1 MLAQLRRVPFF
12 KDFPQ
17 EELEEIGAQLQF
29 KRIPQ
34 GEVVFAE
41 GATGDAL
48 YLIESGQVRVVSGAA
63 SQRQALATLSAGDF
77 FGEMALL
84 TDEPRSAGVVASMD
98 TGVWALRKADFDRL
112 LQNHPTIAVALSR
125 VLSRRLSEVNRQITA
140 APRPEIGERLLAVLG
155 DQAPALARGL
165 RRQTGERVLLFNCT
179 PSASAVPWTDWLEAV
194 HPAGG
199 YDQLEASAS
208 QGPEDMARAIGALT
222 EHYDRIL
229 MLVGSSR
236 TPLALQAIALA
247 EAVVPLNG
255 DPPNWI
261 LDMADHRVWSL
272 PPGAASLD
280 RVARR
285 IARRTVGIALSSGS
299 AHGLAHIGV
308 LQVLEEA
315 GIPIDVIAGTSIG
328 SLVGAIYATGK
339 GIRSLLNF
347 ADESAM
353 KLNVRSGLWDYAI
366 PFRHGLIWGNQVV
379 KYIRRLVDNATFE
392 SLATPLHIVA
402 AELVS
407 GREAVLNTGPVAEA
421 VRASL
426 SIPGLFVPYLHAGC
440 YYVDGG
446 AVNPVPC
453 SVLAEHGANIII
465 AVNVT
470 AEPEDRQR
478 RGVRALGRGKGR
490 GLPSIVEALMGSL
503 ELMEYEIAK
512 TKSHPVS
519 VLIQPKTGMYDSMAA
534 EHAPELIRSGER
546 AAHEQVGQIQ
556 ALLAARRRPAED
568 GGVG

>member
-1 MLAQLRRVPFF
+1 M
-12 KDFPQ
+12 
-17 EELEEIGAQLQF
+17 
-29 KRIPQ
+29 
-34 GEVVFAE
+34 
-41 GATGDAL
+41 
-48 YLIESGQVRVVSGAA
+48 
-63 SQRQALATLSAGDF
+63 
-77 FGEMALL
+77 
-84 TDEPRSAGVVASMD
+84 
-98 TGVWALRKADFDRL
+98 
-112 LQNHPTIAVALSR
+112 
-125 VLSRRLSEVNRQITA
+125 
-140 APRPEIGERLLAVLG
+140 
-155 DQAPALARGL
+155 
-165 RRQTGERVLLFNCT
+165 
-179 PSASAVPWTDWLEAV
+179 
-194 HPAGG
+194 
-199 YDQLEASAS
+199 
-208 QGPEDMARAIGALT
+208 
-222 EHYDRIL
+222 
-229 MLVGSSR
+229 
-236 TPLALQAIALA
+236 
-247 EAVVPLNG
+247 
-255 DPPNWI
+255 
-261 LDMADHRVWSL
+261 

-339 GIRSLLNF
+339 GIRSLLSF

-392 SLATPLHIVA
+392 SLATPLHVVA

-453 SVLAEHGANIII
+453 SVLAEHGANIIV

-478 RGVRALGRGKGR
+478 RGVRALGRGNGI
-490 GLPSIVEALMGSL
+490 GLPSIIEALMGSL

-512 TKSHPVS
+512 TKSYPVS
-519 VLIQPKTGMYDSMAA
+519 VLIHPKTGVYDSMAA
-534 EHAPELIRSGER
+534 DQAPDLIRCGER
-546 AAHEQVGQIQ
+546 AAREQVGQIQ
-556 ALLAARRRPAED
+556 ALLAARRRPADESE
-568 GGVG
+568 GA

>member
-12 KDFPQ
+12 KDFPE
-17 EELEEIGAQLQF
+17 EELEEIGSQLQF
-29 KRIPQ
+29 KRFAQ
-34 GEVVFAE
+34 GDVVFNE
-41 GATGDAL
+41 GTPGDAL
-48 YLIESGQVRVVSGAA
+48 FLIESGQVRVVSDTA
-63 SQRQALATLSAGDF
+63 SQQQVLATLAAGDF

-84 TDEPRSAGVVASMD
+84 TEEPRSAGVVASVD
-98 TGVWALRKADFDRL
+98 TGLWALRKADFDRL
-112 LQNHPTIAVALSR
+112 LQAHPAIAVTLSR
-125 VLSRRLSEVNRQITA
+125 VLSRRLSEVNHQLTA
-140 APRPEIGERLLAVLG
+140 TPRTETGERLLAVLG
-155 DQAPALARGL
+155 DQTPALARSL
-165 RRQTGERVLLFNCT
+165 HRQTGERVLLFNCNV
-179 PSASAVPWTDWLEAV
+179 SAAAANWTDWLEAV

-199 YDQLEASAS
+199 YDRLDASAAL
-208 QGPEDMARAIGALT
+208 GPEDMARNIGALL
-222 EHYDRIL
+222 EHYERIL
-229 MLVGSSR
+229 MLVGAAR

-255 DPPNWI
+255 DPPNWV
-261 LDMADHRVWSL
+261 LQLADRRVWSL
-272 PPGAASLD
+272 PPDRANLD

-339 GIRSLLNF
+339 GIRSLLSF

-426 SIPGLFVPYLHAGC
+426 SIPGLFVPYLLAGC

-453 SVLAEHGANIII
+453 SVLAQHGANIIV

-470 AEPEDRQR
+470 AEPEDRDR
-478 RGVRALGRGKGR
+478 RGAHALGRGKGR

-519 VLIQPKTGMYDSMAA
+519 VLIQPKTGMYDSMGA
-534 EHAPELIRSGER
+534 EHAPELILSGER
-546 AAHEQVGQIQ
+546 AAREQVGQIQ

-568 GGVG
+568 GEGV